1 MKKYVHTF
9 SKNHPLQACG
19 GKEKYTEISSRS
31 FMKNFE
37 KKLKTIEKE
46 YKIVEKKYF

>member
-19 GKEKYTEISSRS
+19 GKEKSWLQD
-31 FMKNFE
+31 
-37 KKLKTIEKE
+37 KKQIFCLTPACGI
-46 YKIVEKKYF
+46 YF